1 MMGMKTLFFTLFVAA
16 QAFTTLFAAED
27 LCQEKLREHME
38 IVTSSDD
45 YFKSLRDHSNTISSY
60 EITQLQKLLT
70 KRYSNLLNFQ
80 SYYQGETARCKPL
93 ALSNAVSIY
102 DFSTIR
108 ELLINDTNLRRVVKG
123 LTKFDGFELEDFF
136 NDYKK
141 YNSNEFI
148 SGVLSAV
155 SDEGVDL
162 PQNVKSIHLYQKQYD
177 PNMYRI
183 SDKAIQGTTAVV
195 AGVARLWGFIS
206 DHMKWRQGRL
216 NNNEEAKSLMRSKLK
231 PFDLIYEKRTFVL
244 SNYTIPGHWG
254 HVGVWLGTKE
264 ELIELGVWDQEYFA
278 FLRKQVEA
286 GNQIM
291 EIRKPGLGFQSLD
304 TFINL
309 DEIAVTRV
317 LGVADRAANVFQ
329 DLMAQAG
336 KAYDF
341 KFDARTADKITCAEL
356 ITFSY
361 GDIKWNETKTLFQIS
376 LRPDDLALLS
386 VTNPEQS
393 EFVLYLK
400 GNKRGGDFQNLDKDE
415 WTKLFKLKKEL
426 TQDELEEEAHLTREK
441 DETKKLEE
449 LYRGA

>member
-1 MMGMKTLFFTLFVAA
+1 
-16 QAFTTLFAAED
+16 
-27 LCQEKLREHME
+27 ME

-45 YFKSLRDHSNTISSY
+45 YFKSLRDHSETISSY
-60 EITQLQKLLT
+60 EIIQLQKTLT
-70 KRYSNLLNFQ
+70 KRYSSLLNFQ
-80 SYYQGETARCKPL
+80 SYYIGAMARCKPL

-108 ELLINDTNLRRVVKG
+108 ELLISDTNLRRVVKG
-123 LTKFDGFELEDFF
+123 LTKFDGFQLEDFF

-148 SGVLSAV
+148 SGVLNEVA
-155 SDEGVDL
+155 SDEVDL

-216 NNNEEAKSLMRSKLK
+216 NNNEEAKSLLRSKLR

-317 LGVADRAANVFQ
+317 LGVADRAPTVFQ
-329 DLMAQAG
+329 DLIAQAG

-361 GDIKWNETKTLFQIS
+361 GDIKWHETKTLFQLS

-400 GNKRGGDFQNLDKDE
+400 GNKRGGTFQNLDKDE

-426 TQDELEEEAHLTREK
+426 TPEELEEAARLAREK
-441 DETKKLEE
+441 EEAKKLEE

>member
-1 MMGMKTLFFTLFVAA
+1 MKTLFFTLFVAA
-16 QAFTTLFAAED
+16 QAFTTLFASED

-45 YFKSLRDHSNTISSY
+45 YFRSLRDHSNTISSY

-70 KRYSNLLNFQ
+70 KRYSSLLNFQ
-80 SYYQGETARCKPL
+80 SYYLGVMARCKPL
-93 ALSNAVSIY
+93 ALSKAVSIY

-123 LTKFDGFELEDFF
+123 LTKFDGFQLEDFF

-148 SGVLSAV
+148 SGVLNEVAT
-155 SDEGVDL
+155 DAVDL
-162 PQNVKSIHLYQKQYD
+162 PQNVKSIHIYQKQYD

-216 NNNEEAKSLMRSKLK
+216 NNNEEAKSLLRSKLR
-231 PFDLIYEKRTFVL
+231 PFDLVYEKRTFVL

-317 LGVADRAANVFQ
+317 LGVADRAATVFQ
-329 DLMAQAG
+329 DLIAQAG

-361 GDIKWNETKTLFQIS
+361 GDIKWHETKTLFQLS

-400 GNKRGGDFQNLDKDE
+400 GNKRDGDFQNLDKDE

-426 TQDELEEEAHLTREK
+426 TPGELEEEAHLAREK
-441 DETKKLEE
+441 EEEEKLEE